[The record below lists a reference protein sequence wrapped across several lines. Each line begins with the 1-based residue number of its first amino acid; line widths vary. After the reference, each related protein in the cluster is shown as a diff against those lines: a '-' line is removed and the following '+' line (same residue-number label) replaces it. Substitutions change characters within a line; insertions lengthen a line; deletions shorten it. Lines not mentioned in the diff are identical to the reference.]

1 MEMKEEDFLQSLG
14 KNTRKSYK
22 TGLRKFEQ
30 YFGKSVDEILKL
42 REQDLG
48 SDDLQVGFC
57 DVSAHHPVAVEVVCD
72 LSYRV
77 LHHVYPI
84 VSFLVECRNN

>member
-1 MEMKEEDFLQSLG
+1 MKEGDFLQSLS

-30 YFGKSVDEILKL
+30 YFGKSVEEILKL

-48 SDDLQVGFC
+48 SDDIHQKRRFKKEIEKFHQSLLDKGYSVNTARTMTLG
-57 DVSAHHPVAVEVVCD
+57 
-72 LSYRV
+72 
-77 LHHVYPI
+77 I
-84 VSFLVECRNN
+84 I